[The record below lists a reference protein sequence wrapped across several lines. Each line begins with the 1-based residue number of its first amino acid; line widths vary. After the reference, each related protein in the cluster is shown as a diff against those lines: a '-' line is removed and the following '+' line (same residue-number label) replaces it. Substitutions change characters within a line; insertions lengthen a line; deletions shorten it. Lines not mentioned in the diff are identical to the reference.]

1 MTTLS
6 GSTRKTLLLAF
17 ILGCLVLIR
26 PNLIA
31 LAQETPQYTI
41 EEYNAYKA
49 IADESDPAKKTELI
63 LQFFKTYPKTTLKPN
78 VVADFEMMLNK
89 LAETKKW
96 TQVISMGKQFLTVVP
111 DDALTIALLADGYAA
126 TKDYKQFAVFAED
139 VYSKNPSGSLAYQ
152 IAKAYQSLGNNVKL
166 VEWAEKTVAK
176 LPDNY
181 EMLLQLAIIYGD
193 SNRNAEA
200 EKYAK
205 QCLKVVLANTK
216 PEQMSEKDW
225 NVYKWASYYTIGKA
239 AYDKQD
245 FANAIS
251 NLENSLRFN
260 PRNQTACYMLGRSYW
275 ETQKIDRALVSFA
288 KASLLGGP
296 TADAAEQ
303 QLENLYKQ
311 THRGSL
317 AGLDKVKEIAKSEL
331 K

>member
-1 MTTLS
+1 VV
-6 GSTRKTLLLAF
+6 F
-17 ILGCLVLIR
+17 ILGCVALIR
-26 PNLIA
+26 PNLSA

-49 IADESDPAKKTELI
+49 IADESDPAKKMDLI
-63 LQFFKTYPKTTLKPN
+63 MQFFKTYPKTTLKPN
-78 VVADFEMMLNK
+78 VVADFQTMLNK
-89 LAETKKW
+89 LANTKKW

-111 DDALTIALLADGYAA
+111 DDALTIALLADGYAE
-126 TKDYKQFAVFAED
+126 TKDYKQFAVFAEEA
-139 VYSKNPSGSLAYQ
+139 YRRNPSGSLAYQ
-152 IAKAYQSLGNNVKL
+152 IAKAYQSLGNNAKL
-166 VEWAEKTVAK
+166 AEWAEKAVAK
-176 LPDNY
+176 LPENY

-205 QCLKVVLANTK
+205 QCLKVVLATAK

-225 NVYKWASYYTIGKA
+225 NSYKMGSYYIIGKA

-260 PRNQTACYMLGRSYW
+260 PRNQTACYMLGRCYW
-275 ETQKIDRALVSFA
+275 ETQKIDRALVNFA
-288 KASLLGGP
+288 KASLLGGS
-296 TADAAEQ
+296 TAGPAKQ

-311 THRGSL
+311 THHGSL
-317 AGLDKVKEIAKSEL
+317 AGLERIIEIAKAEL